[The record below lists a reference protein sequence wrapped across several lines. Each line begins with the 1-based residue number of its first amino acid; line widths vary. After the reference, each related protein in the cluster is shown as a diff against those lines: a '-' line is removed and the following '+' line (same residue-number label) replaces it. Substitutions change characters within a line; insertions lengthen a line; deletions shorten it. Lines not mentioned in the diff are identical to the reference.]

1 MGIFPTR
8 ILLGTDGSEEADL
21 ATRNAV
27 ELADSTNSEL
37 HMVHVGQVPNF
48 LVNESGVCHVLA
60 VSCTRTRAG
69 GPRSAQEPASLLHYP
84 PIFREVAS
92 SEVRWLVSASAGR
105 TLP

>member
-48 LVNESGVCHVLA
+48 LVNESGMPRFGRKLYKDSSRRPKKCSGTREPPTLSTHLPRGGLLRSPLA
-60 VSCTRTRAG
+60 CLG
-69 GPRSAQEPASLLHYP
+69 
-84 PIFREVAS
+84 
-92 SEVRWLVSASAGR
+92 
-105 TLP
+105 